1 MTGMAR
7 LLIGD
12 IAEHTGIAP
21 PTIRYYES
29 IGLLATP
36 SRTEGGYRRY
46 TTDTVDQLHFIRK
59 AQALGFSLDE
69 IGEILKLS
77 RAGKTPCSH
86 VLSLAHQHLAAVDDR
101 IQQLQ
106 RFRAQL
112 ASELEKW
119 NGTTAP
125 TCEGLCQIIASSGA
139 DVQPVEFPSHRAA
152 RPARSTK
159 R

>member
-1 MTGMAR
+1 MGGF
-7 LLIGD
+7 LIGD
-12 IAEHTGIAP
+12 IAEQTGVAA

-29 IGLLATP
+29 IGLLAAP
-36 SRTEGGYRRY
+36 FRTESGYRRY
-46 TTDTVDQLHFIRK
+46 TTTTVDELHFIRK

-69 IGEILKLS
+69 IGQILTLS

-86 VLSLAHQHLAAVDDR
+86 VLSLAHQHLAAVDER
-101 IQQLQ
+101 VQQLQ

-119 NGTTAP
+119 DGTTAP
-125 TCEGLCQIIASSGA
+125 TCAGLCQIIAGSDA
-139 DVQPVEFPSHRAA
+139 DVQPVAFPSHRGTGRA
-152 RPARSTK
+152 RGIK